1 MVIIT
6 IGYSMKGLAVS
17 QSVKCSPTT
26 N

>member
-17 QSVKCSPTT
+17 QSVKFSPTT